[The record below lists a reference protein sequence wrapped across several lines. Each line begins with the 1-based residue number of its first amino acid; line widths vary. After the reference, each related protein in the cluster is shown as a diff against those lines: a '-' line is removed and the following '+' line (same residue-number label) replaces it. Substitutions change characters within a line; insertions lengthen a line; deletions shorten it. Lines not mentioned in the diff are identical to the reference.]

1 MKITLYT
8 KPRCVQCTATKRSL
22 DKLGLEYTTIDVSQD
37 KEALG
42 RIIAAGHLSA
52 PVVEIDGEIVD
63 ESDARGGP
71 VMVSSWGGFR
81 PDLIEKL

>member
-37 KEALG
+37 EEALA
-42 RIIAAGHLSA
+42 RILAAGHLTA

-63 ESDARGGP
+63 DSDVRNGP
-71 VMVSSWGGFR
+71 VTISAWGGFR
-81 PDLIEKL
+81 PDLLHKL